1 MRPLVLLW
9 GCLVLPGYGSLVG
22 PKEISGFE
30 GGTVSLQCTYG
41 EELKKYRKYW
51 CREGGFLISRCSGTV
66 YSGEYG
72 QEGRVSVHDSP
83 RQLRFEVILRN
94 LTLKD
99 MGQYW
104 CGVKRV
110 GFDKTFSVSLL
121 VFPGISRQA
130 TQLDSTSTEDT
141 NFVPSRSSSK
151 PRVSIPMTRMLAPV
165 LVLLALLLATG
176 LAALG
181 SYMLQWRK
189 KAQLAMETPR
199 KEKVHLSHLPLGN
212 SWVPEYAVIDLA
224 GPTGPPASPKPSAS
238 PNVEI
243 QCLSQTSKEDEASWQ
258 TPEGDMTPGPPLPV
272 SRDEPDFSKFISV

>member
-9 GCLVLPGYGSLVG
+9 GCLVLPGYEALEG
-22 PKEISGFE
+22 PKEVSGFE
-30 GGTVSLQCTYG
+30 GDTVSLQCTYG

-51 CREGGFLISRCSGTV
+51 CRESGFLISRCSGTV

-72 QEGRVSVHDSP
+72 QEGRVSVHDNP
-83 RQLRFEVILRN
+83 RQLRFEVTLRN

-99 MGQYW
+99 VGQYW
-104 CGVKRV
+104 CGAKRM

-130 TQLDSTSTEDT
+130 TRLDSTSTEDT
-141 NFVPSRSSSK
+141 SFVPIRSSSK
-151 PRVSIPMTRMLAPV
+151 TRVSVPMTRMLAPV

-189 KAQLAMETPR
+189 KAQLATETQR

-212 SWVPEYAVIDLA
+212 SGVPEYAVIDLA
-224 GPTGPPASPKPSAS
+224 GPTGPPASP
-238 PNVEI
+238 NVEI
-243 QCLSQTSKEDEASWQ
+243 RCLSQTSKEDEASWQ

-272 SRDEPDFSKFISV
+272 SGDEPDFSKFISV

>member
-9 GCLVLPGYGSLVG
+9 GCLVLPGYEALEG
-22 PKEISGFE
+22 PKEVSGFE
-30 GGTVSLQCTYG
+30 GDTVSLQCTYG

-51 CREGGFLISRCSGTV
+51 CRESGFLISRCSGTV

-72 QEGRVSVHDSP
+72 QEGRVSVHDNP
-83 RQLRFEVILRN
+83 RQLRFEVTLRN

-99 MGQYW
+99 VGQYW
-104 CGVKRV
+104 CGAKRV

-130 TQLDSTSTEDT
+130 TRLDSTSTEDT
-141 NFVPSRSSSK
+141 SFVPIRSSSK
-151 PRVSIPMTRMLAPV
+151 TRVSVPMTRMLAPV

-176 LAALG
+176 LASLG

-189 KAQLAMETPR
+189 KAQLATETQR

-212 SWVPEYAVIDLA
+212 SGVPEYAVINLA
-224 GPTGPPASPKPSAS
+224 GPTGPPASP
-238 PNVEI
+238 NVEI
-243 QCLSQTSKEDEASWQ
+243 RCLSQTSKEDEASWQ

-272 SRDEPDFSKFISV
+272 SGDEPDFSKFISV